1 MGWNVANVLDFAK
14 LAKRLNGMRFIVSF
28 AFLLCFAGASAAQ
41 DQVSP
46 ILDRAIA
53 AIGGSDQ
60 LAIQEFRVMYLG
72 RHDSAPFFQSYS
84 PEVTQNSRRQET
96 VVIDVAAHRAVIRDE
111 GVGGDGSPA
120 MWRRYVDADTAYMLN
135 LKTNMKFTR
144 RPQTFW
150 KTSTWRIP
158 HLALRELQENKT
170 RLSPAR
176 DRSVRGKKYVALRY
190 QAEDVPAFEVL
201 FDPQSGELG
210 GYQYEARR
218 MTGKTTV
225 SYLFTSY
232 REFARLKRFP
242 AQVVQLSGE
251 TPFREFDVIYARS
264 GSASTDKWLTAPP
277 AETRAPTVP
286 GTPTE
291 AMKISEGIYELT
303 NVGGYNALTVDTG
316 SCFAVV
322 DAPASFDSLDILPSP
337 PATSSPAGM
346 IRSLLEK
353 VDANKKI
360 CYVIPTHHHDDHFGG
375 IAELAKDGATVIA
388 GPKTKAFAARVLGAK
403 SKAKIQTIDGK
414 LSFDTPN
421 GPMELHLLKDIPHV
435 NEMVFAYFPKQK
447 IVFEGD
453 LADYFVDAKV
463 LTDYLER
470 NHMEVEKFYS
480 VHGRGASTP
489 EEWVS
494 DEPGN

>member
-1 MGWNVANVLDFAK
+1 
-14 LAKRLNGMRFIVSF
+14 MRFIVSF
-28 AFLLCFAGASAAQ
+28 ALLLCSAGAGAAQ

-46 ILDRAIA
+46 ILDRAVA

-60 LAIQEFRVMYLG
+60 LAINEFRVMYLG
-72 RHDSAPFFQSYS
+72 RHDSAPFFQSRS
-84 PEVTQNSRRQET
+84 AEVTQVTRRQET
-96 VVIDVAAHRAVIRDE
+96 VVIDAAAHRAVIRDE

-120 MWRRYVDADTAYMLN
+120 MWRRYVDVNTAYMLN

-150 KTSTWRIP
+150 KTITWRVP
-158 HLALRELQENKT
+158 HLALRELQENKA
-170 RLSPAR
+170 RLSIAG
-176 DRSVRGKKYVALRY
+176 DRAVRGKKYFALRY
-190 QAEDVPAFEVL
+190 EPEGVPAFDVL
-201 FDPQSGELG
+201 FDPRSGELA

-232 REFARLKRFP
+232 REFAKLKRFP
-242 AQVVQLSGE
+242 AHVVQLSGE

-264 GSASTDKWLTAPP
+264 GSASTDKWLTVPP

-291 AMKISEGIYELT
+291 AMKITEGIYELT
-303 NVGGYNALTVDTG
+303 NVGGYNALAVNMG
-316 SCFAVV
+316 NCFAIM
-322 DAPASFDSLDILPSP
+322 DAPASFDSLDILPSA
-337 PATSSPAGM
+337 PADSSPAVM

-353 VDANKKI
+353 LDPSKNI

-375 IAELAKDGATVIA
+375 IAELANDGATVIT
-388 GPKTKAFAARVLGAK
+388 GPKTKVIAAKVLGPQTSAK
-403 SKAKIQTIDGK
+403 LQTIEGK
-414 LSFDTPN
+414 LNFDTPN

-435 NEMVFAYFPKQK
+435 NEMIFAYFPKQK

>member
-1 MGWNVANVLDFAK
+1 
-14 LAKRLNGMRFIVSF
+14 MRFIVSF
-28 AFLLCFAGASAAQ
+28 ALLLSFAGASAAQ
-41 DQVSP
+41 DQVSSV
-46 ILDRAIA
+46 LDRAIA

-72 RHDSAPFFQSYS
+72 RHDSAPFFQSRS
-84 PEVTQNSRRQET
+84 PEVTQTSRRQET
-96 VVIDVAAHRAVIRDE
+96 VLIDVAAHRAVIRDE

-150 KTSTWRIP
+150 KTITWRSP
-158 HLALRELQENKT
+158 HLALREMKENQT
-170 RLSPAR
+170 RLSVAR
-176 DRSVRGKKYVALRY
+176 DRRVRGRNYVALRY
-190 QAEDVPAFEVL
+190 EPEDIPAFDVL
-201 FDPQSGELG
+201 FDPQSGELA

-218 MTGKTTV
+218 MIGPTTV

-242 AQVVQLSGE
+242 AHVVQLSGE
-251 TPFREFDVIYARS
+251 IPFREFDVIYARS
-264 GSASTDKWLTAPP
+264 GSASTDTWLTVPP

-291 AMKISEGIYELT
+291 AMKILDGIYELT
-303 NVGGYNALTVDTG
+303 NVGGYNALAVDMG
-316 SCFAVV
+316 NCFAVI

-337 PATSSPAGM
+337 PAASSPAVM

-353 VDANKKI
+353 LDTAKKI

-375 IAELAKDGATVIA
+375 IAELAKDGATVVTA
-388 GPKTKAFAARVLGAK
+388 AKTKAFAAKVLGPQTTAK
-403 SKAKIQTIDGK
+403 LQTIDGK
-414 LSFDTPN
+414 LSLHTPN
-421 GPMELHLLKDIPHV
+421 GPMELHLLRDIPHV
-435 NEMVFAYFPKQK
+435 NEMIFAYFPKQK